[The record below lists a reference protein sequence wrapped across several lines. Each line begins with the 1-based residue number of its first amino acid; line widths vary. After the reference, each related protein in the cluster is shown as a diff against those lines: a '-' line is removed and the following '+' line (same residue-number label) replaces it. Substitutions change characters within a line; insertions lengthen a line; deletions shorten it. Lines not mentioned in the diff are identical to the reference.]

1 MPRHAS
7 LATLP
12 VFVKKPVLSRP
23 RGQVAA
29 SHAQS
34 GFTLLELLVALIVF
48 AVMSAVAYSGLN
60 QIFAVRERIEAEN
73 RKWRELTLVLGRM
86 EEDIAQAVSRPV
98 RDSFGTLRAP
108 LLGHPQLVGA
118 DDANLSLVRMG
129 AGGSTGVAA
138 DLTRVG
144 YRLREGR
151 LELLLWPALDLPP
164 RTGPNVHV
172 LLNDIKA
179 FELAF
184 LNEQGVWENKWEPA
198 DNKALPR
205 AVQWVLTLS
214 GGEKV
219 RRLVVLP

>member
-1 MPRHAS
+1 MPQRAS

-12 VFVKKPVLSRP
+12 AFASKPLIHRL
-23 RGQVAA
+23 RGQVAVA
-29 SHAQS
+29 SAAN

-48 AVMSAVAYSGLN
+48 AVMSTVAYSGLN
-60 QIFAVRERIEAEN
+60 QIFAVRERIETEN

-86 EEDIAQAVSRPV
+86 EEDIAQAISRPV

-108 LLGHPQLVGA
+108 LQGHPQLVGE

-129 AGGSTGVAA
+129 AGGSTGIAA

-172 LLNDIKA
+172 LLSDIKA

-184 LNEQGVWENKWEPA
+184 MNEQGIWESKWEPA

-205 AVQWVLTLS
+205 AVQWILTLS
-214 GGEKV
+214 SGEKI
-219 RRLVVLP
+219 RRLVALP

>member
-1 MPRHAS
+1 MLRRAS
-7 LATLP
+7 LPTLP
-12 VFVKKPVLSRP
+12 
-23 RGQVAA
+23 A
-29 SHAQS
+29 SAERQLR

-48 AVMSAVAYSGLN
+48 AVMSTIAYSGLN

-98 RDSFGTLRAP
+98 RDSFGTTKAP
-108 LLGHPQLVGA
+108 LLGHAQLVGV

-129 AGGSTGVAA
+129 AGGSTGVAS

-151 LELLLWPALDLPP
+151 LELLLWPSLDLPP

-172 LLNDIKA
+172 LMSDIKG

-184 LNEQGVWENKWEPA
+184 MNEQGAWENKWEPA
-198 DNKALPR
+198 DNKTLPR

-214 GGEKV
+214 TGEKV
-219 RRLVVLP
+219 RRLVALP